1 MALPLMIINIII
13 SCEKEDIE
21 AMMLMRAVMDIHES
35 FPPFSLFSRSQ
46 LSRNGPTLPDKH
58 MVC

>member
-1 MALPLMIINIII
+1 MIINIII

-58 MVC
+58 IVC